1 MTVVMPSPPT
11 PPVVLERRVF
21 WTGPWSGTAGALEQQ
36 GSARGSAR
44 YRARARAAL
53 QLAGMS
59 TVEPGTASGLE
70 VFRTPGSVVLW
81 WAWLVVAVLILGSVA
96 LRGHNHA
103 GAVTALVVL
112 AITGCMYACAWQPR
126 IVTDAD
132 GITVQNPLRWH
143 LLPWPLVTSVE
154 LVQTVEVHYTAAPGE
169 SRDKKVHSWAVQSSA
184 ASRTRAELRAKRN
197 ARTTA
202 RLSPR
207 SAPRSSSGS
216 GQTGYGQQTDAA
228 TAARQGSAAEFI
240 LRQLREKVTPRTGR
254 PLPRRR
260 TRRRRPRPPPVSGPR
275 CAGRGGRSPP
285 SPSRCWS

>member
-1 MTVVMPSPPT
+1 
-11 PPVVLERRVF
+11 
-21 WTGPWSGTAGALEQQ
+21 
-36 GSARGSAR
+36 
-44 YRARARAAL
+44 
-53 QLAGMS
+53 MS
-59 TVEPGTASGLE
+59 TVEPGTASGRQ

-143 LLPWPLVTSVE
+143 LLPWPLVTTVE

-169 SRDKKVHSWAVQSSA
+169 SREKKVHSWAVQSSA

-197 ARTTA
+197 ARTIA

-207 SAPRSSSGS
+207 SAPRRLRFRADRVWAADGR
-216 GQTGYGQQTDAA
+216 GHRGPAGLGRRVHPQAAQREGRGRAPAGRAA
-228 TAARQGSAAEFI
+228 T
-240 LRQLREKVTPRTGR
+240 RT
-254 PLPRRR
+254 
-260 TRRRRPRPPPVSGPR
+260 TPPPAAAPGQRAEVRWAWWQIAAIAVPVLVLI
-275 CAGRGGRSPP
+275 AVAPL
-285 SPSRCWS
+285 

>member
-1 MTVVMPSPPT
+1 
-11 PPVVLERRVF
+11 
-21 WTGPWSGTAGALEQQ
+21 
-36 GSARGSAR
+36 
-44 YRARARAAL
+44 
-53 QLAGMS
+53 MS
-59 TVEPGTASGLE
+59 TVEPGTASGRQ

-81 WAWLVVAVLILGSVA
+81 WAWLVVAVLVLGSVA

-143 LLPWPLVTSVE
+143 LLPWPLVTSVQ

-169 SRDKKVHSWAVQSSA
+169 GGDKKVHSWAVQSSA
-184 ASRTRAELRAKRN
+184 ASRTRAELRARRN

-202 RLSPR
+202 RMSPR
-207 SAPRSSSGS
+207 TGS
-216 GQTGYGQQTDAA
+216 GPPTGYGQPPDPA

-240 LRQLREKVTPRTGR
+240 TRQLSEKVEAAHRQAAAVPAADQA
-254 PLPRRR
+254 
-260 TRRRRPRPPPVSGPR
+260 PPPGPASGQRAQVRWAWWQIAAIAVPVL
-275 CAGRGGRSPP
+275 ALIVVAVL
-285 SPSRCWS
+285 

>member
-1 MTVVMPSPPT
+1 
-11 PPVVLERRVF
+11 
-21 WTGPWSGTAGALEQQ
+21 
-36 GSARGSAR
+36 
-44 YRARARAAL
+44 
-53 QLAGMS
+53 MS
-59 TVEPGTASGLE
+59 TVEPGTASGRQ

-240 LRQLREKVTPRTGR
+240 LRQLREKVDAAHRQAAAATADQA
-254 PLPRRR
+254 
-260 TRRRRPRPPPVSGPR
+260 PPPAAAPGQRAEVRWAWWQIAAIAVPVLVLI
-275 CAGRGGRSPP
+275 AVALL
-285 SPSRCWS
+285 

>member
-1 MTVVMPSPPT
+1 
-11 PPVVLERRVF
+11 
-21 WTGPWSGTAGALEQQ
+21 
-36 GSARGSAR
+36 
-44 YRARARAAL
+44 
-53 QLAGMS
+53 MS
-59 TVEPGTASGLE
+59 TVAPGSGRQ

-169 SRDKKVHSWAVQSSA
+169 SREKKVHSWAVQSSA
-184 ASRTRAELRAKRN
+184 ASRTRRELRAKRN

-207 SAPRSSSGS
+207 TAPRPSTGS
-216 GQTGYGQQTDAA
+216 GPTGYGQPMDAA
-228 TAARQGSAAEFI
+228 TAAKQGSAAEVI
-240 LRQLREKVTPRTGR
+240 LRQLREQGRGRAPAGRGRDGGPGAAASGRLSSAGRGALGVVADRRHRRPGAGPDRRGR
-254 PLPRRR
+254 PL
-260 TRRRRPRPPPVSGPR
+260 T
-275 CAGRGGRSPP
+275 CAGLT
-285 SPSRCWS
+285 

>member
-1 MTVVMPSPPT
+1 
-11 PPVVLERRVF
+11 
-21 WTGPWSGTAGALEQQ
+21 
-36 GSARGSAR
+36 
-44 YRARARAAL
+44 
-53 QLAGMS
+53 MS
-59 TVEPGTASGLE
+59 TVEPGSGRQ

-154 LVQTVEVHYTAAPGE
+154 LVQTVEVHYTVHSTGAPGE
-169 SRDKKVHSWAVQSSA
+169 SREKKVHSWAVQSSA
-184 ASRTRAELRAKRN
+184 ASRTRRELRAKRN

-207 SAPRSSSGS
+207 TAPRPSTGS
-216 GQTGYGQQTDAA
+216 GPTGYGQPMDAA
-228 TAARQGSAAEFI
+228 TAAKQGSAAEVI
-240 LRQLREKVTPRTGR
+240 LRQLREKVEGAHRQAAVATADQA
-254 PLPRRR
+254 
-260 TRRRRPRPPPVSGPR
+260 PPPRAASAQRAEVRWAWWQIAAIAVPVLVLI
-275 CAGRGGRSPP
+275 AVAAL
-285 SPSRCWS
+285 

>member
-1 MTVVMPSPPT
+1 
-11 PPVVLERRVF
+11 
-21 WTGPWSGTAGALEQQ
+21 
-36 GSARGSAR
+36 
-44 YRARARAAL
+44 
-53 QLAGMS
+53 MS
-59 TVEPGTASGLE
+59 TVEPAAGSGRQ
-70 VFRTPGSVVLW
+70 VFRTPGSVVLC

-112 AITGCMYACAWQPR
+112 AITGCIYACAWQPR
-126 IVTDAD
+126 IVTDTD

-143 LLPWPLVTSVE
+143 LLPWPLVTSVQ

-169 SRDKKVHSWAVQSSA
+169 SADHKVHSWAVQSSA

-207 SAPRSSSGS
+207 GASQPS
-216 GQTGYGQQTDAA
+216 TGYGPSGYGQPPDAA

-240 LRQLREKVTPRTGR
+240 ARQLTEKVEAAHRQAAAAATADQA
-254 PLPRRR
+254 
-260 TRRRRPRPPPVSGPR
+260 PPPRAASAQRAEVRWAWWQIAAIAVPVL
-275 CAGRGGRSPP
+275 ALIAVAAL
-285 SPSRCWS
+285 

>member
-1 MTVVMPSPPT
+1 M
-11 PPVVLERRVF
+11 
-21 WTGPWSGTAGALEQQ
+21 
-36 GSARGSAR
+36 
-44 YRARARAAL
+44 
-53 QLAGMS
+53 
-59 TVEPGTASGLE
+59 
-70 VFRTPGSVVLW
+70 VLW

-143 LLPWPLVTSVE
+143 LLPWPVVTTVQ

-169 SRDKKVHSWAVQSSA
+169 SREKKVHSWAVQSSA

-197 ARTTA
+197 ARTVA
-202 RLSPR
+202 RVAPR
-207 SAPRSSSGS
+207 SAPRAA
-216 GQTGYGQQTDAA
+216 GYGESPDAA

-240 LRQLREKVTPRTGR
+240 MRQLNQKVEAAHRQAAAATAD
-254 PLPRRR
+254 
-260 TRRRRPRPPPVSGPR
+260 PPPAASGQRAEVRWAWWQIAAIAVPVL
-275 CAGRGGRSPP
+275 ALIAVAAL
-285 SPSRCWS
+285 

>member
-1 MTVVMPSPPT
+1 
-11 PPVVLERRVF
+11 
-21 WTGPWSGTAGALEQQ
+21 
-36 GSARGSAR
+36 
-44 YRARARAAL
+44 
-53 QLAGMS
+53 MS
-59 TVEPGTASGLE
+59 TVEPGTASARQ

-169 SRDKKVHSWAVQSSA
+169 SREKKVHSWAVQSSA

-207 SAPRSSSGS
+207 SAPG
-216 GQTGYGQQTDAA
+216 TAAGYGQTPDAA

-240 LRQLREKVTPRTGR
+240 LRQLNEKVEAAHR
-254 PLPRRR
+254 PAATVAPADQA
-260 TRRRRPRPPPVSGPR
+260 PPGAAPAQRAEVRWAWWPIAAIAVPVL
-275 CAGRGGRSPP
+275 ALIAVAAL
-285 SPSRCWS
+285 

>member
-1 MTVVMPSPPT
+1 
-11 PPVVLERRVF
+11 
-21 WTGPWSGTAGALEQQ
+21 
-36 GSARGSAR
+36 
-44 YRARARAAL
+44 
-53 QLAGMS
+53 MS
-59 TVEPGTASGLE
+59 TGEPGTAGGRQ

-81 WAWLVVAVLILGSVA
+81 WAWLVVAVLVLGSVA

-112 AITGCMYACAWQPR
+112 AITGGMYACAWQPR

-169 SRDKKVHSWAVQSSA
+169 SREKKVHSWAVQSSA
-184 ASRTRAELRAKRN
+184 ASRTRRELRAKRN

-207 SAPRSSSGS
+207 SAPRPATGS
-216 GQTGYGQQTDAA
+216 GQTGFGQPADAA
-228 TAARQGSAAEFI
+228 TAARQGPAAEFI
-240 LRQLREKVTPRTGR
+240 LRQLREKVEAAHQQAAAATAGQA
-254 PLPRRR
+254 PLPRAASAQRAEVR
-260 TRRRRPRPPPVSGPR
+260 WAWWQIAAMAVPVL
-275 CAGRGGRSPP
+275 ALIAVALL
-285 SPSRCWS
+285 

>member
-1 MTVVMPSPPT
+1 
-11 PPVVLERRVF
+11 
-21 WTGPWSGTAGALEQQ
+21 
-36 GSARGSAR
+36 
-44 YRARARAAL
+44 
-53 QLAGMS
+53 
-59 TVEPGTASGLE
+59 
-70 VFRTPGSVVLW
+70 VLW

-112 AITGCMYACAWQPR
+112 AITGGMYACAWQPR

-154 LVQTVEVHYTAAPGE
+154 LVQTVEVRYTVHSTGGPGE
-169 SRDKKVHSWAVQSSA
+169 SREKKVHSWAVQSSA

-207 SAPRSSSGS
+207 GTPRSA
-216 GQTGYGQQTDAA
+216 TGYGQAPDAA
-228 TAARQGSAAEFI
+228 TTARQGSAAEFI
-240 LRQLREKVTPRTGR
+240 TRQLNEKVEAAHRQTAAVATADQA
-254 PLPRRR
+254 PLPGTASAQRAEVHWAWWQIAAIAV
-260 TRRRRPRPPPVSGPR
+260 PVL
-275 CAGRGGRSPP
+275 ALIAVAFL
-285 SPSRCWS
+285 